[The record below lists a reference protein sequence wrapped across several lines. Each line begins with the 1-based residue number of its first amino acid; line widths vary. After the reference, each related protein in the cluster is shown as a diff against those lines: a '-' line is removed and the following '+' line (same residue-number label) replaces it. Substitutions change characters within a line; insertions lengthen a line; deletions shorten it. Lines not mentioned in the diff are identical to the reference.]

1 MKKGMALGISVLLGI
16 VALWILAPWGY
27 GAEPSSFTLVCRGG
41 GSMRA
46 VYGPRRSGG
55 SDLWIYFEKASSGA
69 TQRQPGAGE
78 CAWVDRALR
87 ETEPAKLLFTGDD
100 QYISRLDIT
109 GTSKFRIVGVQGNDL
124 KYLLEAVTSGDLFYV
139 RCRNTRQE
147 LTSTR
152 VGP

>member
-1 MKKGMALGISVLLGI
+1 MVKREFLAFSAVLGI
-16 VALWILAPWGY
+16 VALWCLVPWSY
-27 GAEPSSFTLVCRGG
+27 GAEPTSFTLVCRGG
-41 GSMRA
+41 GNMRA

-55 SDLWIYFEKASSGA
+55 SDLWIYFERASTGA
-69 TQRQPGAGE
+69 TQRQPGAGQ

-87 ETEPAKLLFTGDD
+87 ETEPAKLQFTGED

-109 GTSKFRIVGVQGNDL
+109 GTSKFKIVGVVGKDL
-124 KYLLEAVTSGDLFYV
+124 EYLLEAVTSGDLFYV

-147 LTSTR
+147 LTITR